1 MKKLFNDQNNRYS
14 TEEANNLIYNKI
26 INDTYILNFIKKNG
40 LSKEDVYKNLEQF
53 YGYII
58 AKEKVRETNHIPKL
72 LYLNNTV
79 YVEYGETSEYK
90 EQVSLKR
97 KENTVKTEYIAKG
110 VLKSNFKNITNNKNK
125 NKVAL
130 SLVSIC
136 NEFLLNKPVKGIYL
150 YGKTGIGKTY
160 LMGSLY
166 NYLKESGKEPAI
178 IYFPE
183 FIRKIKSKIKDGEY
197 NTIVDLI
204 REQEILII
212 DDIGSENITEF
223 VRDEIIVPIINY
235 RSTEGLLT
243 FFTSNLGFSELLDV
257 FASTKNKID
266 ETKALRIVSRI
277 EQLAEPL
284 LLDSKNERN

>member
-1 MKKLFNDQNNRYS
+1 MKKLFNDQNSRYS
-14 TEEANNLIYNKI
+14 VEKANNIIYNKI

-40 LSKEDVYKNLEQF
+40 LTKEYVYENLEQF
-53 YGYII
+53 YSYII
-58 AKEKVRETNHIPKL
+58 AKEKIKETNHIPKL
-72 LYLNNTV
+72 LYFNNAI
-79 YVEYGETSEYK
+79 YIEYGETLEYK
-90 EQVSLKR
+90 EQVSSKR
-97 KENTVKTEYIAKG
+97 KENTIKTEYIAKS

-125 NKVAL
+125 NEVAL
-130 SLVSIC
+130 SLVNIC
-136 NEFLLNKPVKGIYL
+136 NEFLLNKPVKGFYL

-166 NYLKESGKEPAI
+166 NYLKENGKEPAI

-204 REQEILII
+204 REQDVLII

-257 FASTKNKID
+257 FANTKNKID
-266 ETKALRIVSRI
+266 ETKALRIISRI
-277 EQLAEPL
+277 EHLAKPI